1 MRSKENLDDKLE
13 VQGEDKD
20 IILDFIKKCE
30 EDESYVPSEEEL
42 KALERYGLLDDI
54 LCEDDEDEE
63 DECIGI
69 DVSTHEVQG
78 LGLSVSEYSK
88 GVKDASY
95 FVGFVSALKSIGY
108 PTKLIHEI
116 ILNSQTCESNVKMAK
131 QTVINNDKNSI

>member
-13 VQGEDKD
+13 VQGKDKD
-20 IILDFIKKCE
+20 IILDFITKC
-30 EDESYVPSEEEL
+30 
-42 KALERYGLLDDI
+42 
-54 LCEDDEDEE
+54 EE

-69 DVSTHEVQG
+69 DICTHEVQG